1 MAPVVD
7 TVDNRGHTHSMTQT
21 WQAIRTRP
29 AAFQTPATAPTMGP
43 VRVALLMW
51 RLQARRVRHLAI

>member
-1 MAPVVD
+1 
-7 TVDNRGHTHSMTQT
+7 MTQT

-29 AAFQTPATAPTMGP
+29 AAFQTPATAPSMGP

-51 RLQARRVRHLAI
+51 RLQARRVRSLTV

>member
-1 MAPVVD
+1 
-7 TVDNRGHTHSMTQT
+7 MTQT

-29 AAFQTPATAPTMGP
+29 SPFQTEATAPALGP

-51 RLQARRVRHLAI
+51 RLQGRRLMTLR